1 MPITKLFSKKE
12 NKESLLEDGSGPS
25 KKEQKA
31 HIEQENLN
39 KLLNKYNFSD
49 NNYIKISNY
58 LTRVLNMARV
68 SKNKKLETYFETQ
81 QNRLIEFR
89 KLLND
94 INKLNLELTKIKNP
108 KIRAGVEHQ
117 IHYLNTS
124 INKLGTDYSKSK
136 ITLQKEANSVD
147 NGPYLTKDG
156 LVFSPH
162 HSESESETNC

>member
-12 NKESLLEDGSGPS
+12 DQEYLLENGSGPS
-25 KKEQKA
+25 KKEEKTQ
-31 HIEQENLN
+31 IEQENLN

-49 NNYIKISNY
+49 NNYIRISNY
-58 LTRVLNMARV
+58 LTRLLNMARV
-68 SKNKKLETYFETQ
+68 SKNKKLETYLETQ
-81 QNRLIEFR
+81 QNRLIKFR

-94 INKLNLELTKIKNP
+94 INKLNLELTKIKSP
-108 KIRAGVEHQ
+108 KIRMDVEQQ
-117 IHYLNTS
+117 IQYLNTL

-136 ITLQKEANSVD
+136 NTLQKEANSVD

-162 HSESESETNC
+162 NSETTC